1 MGSIIL
7 ELTELLDA
15 FLMQNGAGR
24 CNTEG
29 ERDAGPGPVLGP
41 RSDPDLGAAKT
52 TSEQPQAEAVARV
65 AAVPH
70 PGRDL
75 AHQLQAD
82 HEGVQG
88 TKVVM
93 NFTKCLFC
101 CKLFFILNAQL
112 KA

>member
-1 MGSIIL
+1 M
-7 ELTELLDA
+7 DA
-15 FLMQNGAGR
+15 FLSCVQNGAGR
-24 CNTEG
+24 RDTEG
-29 ERDAGPGPVLGP
+29 ERDAGPGPVHGP
-41 RSDPDLGAAKT
+41 RRHSDLGAAKT
-52 TSEQPQAEAVARV
+52 TSEQPQAEAVPRV

-93 NFTKCLFC
+93 NFTKFLFC

-112 KA
+112 IA